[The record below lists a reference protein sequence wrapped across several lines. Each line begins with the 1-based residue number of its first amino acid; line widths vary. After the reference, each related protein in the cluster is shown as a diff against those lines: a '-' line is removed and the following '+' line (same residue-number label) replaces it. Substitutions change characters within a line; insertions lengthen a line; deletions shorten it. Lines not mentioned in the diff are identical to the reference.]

1 MRASSLLL
9 LGGLAMSGNACLIE
23 SDDSSSGGA
32 AGASGSGGTS
42 AGNAGSSSG
51 GSGAG
56 GSSSGGSSS
65 GGSSGSAAGGSA
77 GASGSGGSSGSS
89 GSGGSAGASGSG
101 GSGGS
106 GDPMDALRD
115 ACVARINAFRA
126 TEGKAPYERWRE
138 AEACSDQQSQADSTS
153 GAHANFGDCG
163 EWAQNTCPGWG
174 STDQV
179 IQGCLQ
185 AMWDEGPG
193 EPFSE
198 HGHYI
203 NMSSTQYTKV
213 ACGFFQM
220 PNGEIWANQNFK

>member
-1 MRASSLLL
+1 MLRASSVMLLS
-9 LGGLAMSGNACLIE
+9 GLAILGSACVV
-23 SDDSSSGGA
+23 DDDDPGSGGA
-32 AGASGSGGTS
+32 AGQAASGGAGGNS
-42 AGNAGSSSG
+42 AGNAGSGAG

-56 GSSSGGSSS
+56 TSGSG
-65 GGSSGSAAGGSA
+65 GSAAGGS
-77 GASGSGGSSGSS
+77 GGSAAG
-89 GSGGSAGASGSG
+89 GSGGSAAG
-101 GSGGS
+101 GSGGTT
-106 GDPMDALRD
+106 DPLDALRD

-126 TEGKAPYERWRE
+126 TEGKAPYARWNE
-138 AEACSDQQSQADSTS
+138 GEACTDQQSQKDSTD
-153 GAHANFGDCG
+153 GPHANFGECG

-185 AMWDEGPG
+185 MMWDEGPG